1 MKIKERISGKHL
13 IWLGLIAGILLVV
26 FILLTGPDQPA
37 QPAKKRAEVNL
48 LGNTD
53 LEKENWRATAEK
65 DLETIRTQQKEIA
78 EQLKGMTDQMKER
91 EKKETERRAPEHSSS
106 RAESV
111 LKDFPPLP
119 PFNLNPPPDK
129 PRPTGAPHI
138 RPDPQKP
145 ASSLRS
151 IRVFLPEAGTSP
163 VNDMAGAKTEE
174 PERNY
179 LPSGSFIPGL
189 LLSGLDAPAGVNSS
203 REPHP
208 VLIQLSDLAILPNR
222 FRFDVRECRIIGE
235 GYGEISSERAYIRTT
250 SLSCVRNDGSSID
263 VPLKGFVAGEDGKNG
278 LRGRVV
284 SKEGQI
290 IAKALLAGFAEG
302 ISKAFSASA
311 TTVSVSPLGVTQT
324 VDPDRALEMGALTG
338 VSRSADRLSQYYI
351 RMAERIFPVIEI
363 DAGRKI
369 DIVVLQGRALQPIE
383 EKTK

>member
-1 MKIKERISGKHL
+1 MNIRNLTEKLSGRHL
-13 IWLGLIAGILLVV
+13 LGIAALAGILVVV
-26 FILLTGPDQPA
+26 FMMMTGREEPA
-37 QPAKKRAEVNL
+37 PAKKSVEVNL
-48 LGNTD
+48 LGNAD
-53 LEKENWRATAEK
+53 VEKERWRATAEK
-65 DLETIRTQQKEIA
+65 ELETVKTQQKEIT
-78 EQLKGMTDQMKER
+78 EQLKVL
-91 EKKETERRAPEHSSS
+91 TERIKEKEKRIPEIPKGQPAQ
-106 RAESV
+106 R
-111 LKDFPPLP
+111 DFPPIPSFP
-119 PFNLNPPPDK
+119 PLDLNIN
-129 PRPTGAPHI
+129 RPAA
-138 RPDPQKP
+138 QKP
-145 ASSLRS
+145 PAPSPQAPPQAARS
-151 IRVFLPEAGTSP
+151 IRTFLPEAGATP
-163 VNDMAGAKTEE
+163 AKEAASAKKEE
-174 PERNY
+174 QIY
-179 LPSGSFIPGL
+179 LPSGSFISGV

-208 VLIQLSDLAILPNR
+208 VLIKLTNLAVLPNR
-222 FRFDVRECRIIGE
+222 FRFDIKECFVTGE
-235 GYGEISSERAYIRTT
+235 GYGDLSSERAYIRTVG
-250 SLSCVRNDGSSID
+250 LSCVRSDGSSID